1 MNWSNPKFMACII
14 LAIHGQCGKA
24 MNILSKI
31 QGCMACV
38 SSEDY
43 NNIILI
49 CFRINEELNDQ
60 HKRAK
65 KIQKR
70 VRVNEGFL

>member
-1 MNWSNPKFMACII
+1 MFVACFI
-14 LAIHGQCGKA
+14 LAIHGQYGKA

-31 QGCMACV
+31 QGCMAYV

-49 CFRINEELNDQ
+49 CFRINEKLNDQ
-60 HKRAK
+60 HKCSK
-65 KIQKR
+65 EDSEKSTSK
-70 VRVNEGFL
+70 